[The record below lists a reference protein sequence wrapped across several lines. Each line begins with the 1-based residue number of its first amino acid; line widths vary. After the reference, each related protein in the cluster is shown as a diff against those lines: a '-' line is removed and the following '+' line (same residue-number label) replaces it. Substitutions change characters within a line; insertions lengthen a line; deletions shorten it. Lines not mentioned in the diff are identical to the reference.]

1 MVEFPHGGFSVPLS
15 MKERECVCYINRKRV
30 CYINRKRVC
39 YERERERERERGGV
53 EERRALKFCQKI
65 RFFRSPFVRLR
76 RKIILLRIQLRRLP
90 RVFVGSFVSLFQLY
104 SNQGLVL

>member
-15 MKERECVCYINRKRV
+15 LKERECVCYINRKRV
-30 CYINRKRVC
+30 CY
-39 YERERERERERGGV
+39 ERERERERGGV